1 MGKRKPLPIFEDV
14 LFTAIGAEGK
24 GVARVGEMVL
34 FVPMLIPGDIADIRV
49 RRKKKRYMEGELKT
63 LRKPSSDRID
73 PVCTHFGTCGGCKWQ
88 HLPYDLQL
96 RWKAQQVFDN
106 LTRLGGVEMD
116 ALPEISGAGEV
127 YGYRNKLEFTFSSR
141 RWLSRDEI
149 ESGEDFSGAGALGFH
164 IPGYFD
170 KVLEISECHLQ
181 PEPSN
186 RIRNAVREFAHS
198 EGITFFDPV
207 THEGILRNLIVRT
220 STTGEVMVIM
230 VFRVNNTVVTE
241 SVMEFLRK
249 EFPEIT
255 SLFYIINDKRNDSIS
270 DRETVLYNGNDHIV
284 EEIEGLK
291 FRVGPKSFW
300 QTNPFQAKVLFDVAR
315 QYAGL
320 TGVETVYDLYCGTGS
335 ITCCLAGSA
344 AKVIGIEYIEEAV
357 TDARVNAGINNIAN
371 ASFHAGDIRYLLTPD
386 FFRIHGAPDVIVTDP
401 PRAGMHGDVVKAIA
415 DASPPVVVYVS
426 CNPATQARD
435 IQLLAQKYRVDAV
448 HAVDMFPQT
457 HHVENVVK
465 LVLREGF

>member
-1 MGKRKPLPIFEDV
+1 MGKRKPLPFFEDV
-14 LFTAIGAEGK
+14 HFTAIGAEGK
-24 GVARVGEMVL
+24 GVARVGDMVL
-34 FVPMLIPGDIADIRV
+34 FVPMLIPGDIADIRI
-49 RRKKKRYMEGELKT
+49 RRKKKRYMEGEVKT
-63 LRKPSSDRID
+63 LKQPSPDRIE
-73 PVCTHFGTCGGCKWQ
+73 PLCSHFGTCGGCKWQ

-96 RWKAQQVFDN
+96 KWKAQQVFDN

-116 ALPEISGAGEV
+116 ALPHISGAGEI

-141 RWLSRDEI
+141 RWLTREEI
-149 ESGEDFSGAGALGFH
+149 SSGEDFSSAGALGFH
-164 IPGYFD
+164 LPGYFD
-170 KVLEISECHLQ
+170 KVLDIGECHLQ

-186 RIRNAVREFAHS
+186 RIRNAVRDFARS

-207 THEGILRNLIVRT
+207 THEGLLRNLIVRT

-230 VFRVNNTVVTE
+230 VFRENDARVTG
-241 SVMEFLRK
+241 SVMDFLQR

-270 DRETVLYNGNDHIV
+270 DREVVLYSGTDHIV
-284 EEIEGLK
+284 EEIEGLR
-291 FRVGPKSFW
+291 FRIGPKSFW
-300 QTNPFQAKVLFDVAR
+300 QTNPVQARVLYDVAR
-315 QYAGL
+315 RFAGL
-320 TGVETVYDLYCGTGS
+320 TGSETVYDLYCGTGS
-335 ITCCLAGSA
+335 IACYLAAGA

-357 TDARVNAGINNIAN
+357 ADARTNAGMNSISN
-371 ASFHAGDIRYLLTPD
+371 AVFHSGDIRDLLTPG
-386 FFRIHGAPDVIVTDP
+386 FFRLHGSPDVIVTDP

-415 DASPPVVVYVS
+415 EASPRVIVYVS

-435 IQLLAQKYRVDAV
+435 IQLLAEKYRIDSV

-465 LVLREGF
+465 LVLRDQF